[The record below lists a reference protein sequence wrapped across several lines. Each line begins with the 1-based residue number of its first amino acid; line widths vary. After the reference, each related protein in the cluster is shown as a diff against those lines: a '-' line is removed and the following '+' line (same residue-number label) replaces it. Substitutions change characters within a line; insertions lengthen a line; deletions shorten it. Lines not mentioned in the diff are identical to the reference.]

1 MISKEEAEGKLLK
14 IFNDVKLDRYFKK
27 NPTVAKIE
35 VFEETKE
42 PDEFDHFYGIKNDEL
57 KLGIWANNL
66 ENGIAYIAVQMAF
79 DDELKLGIWANNLEN
94 GIAYIAV
101 QMAFDSAKMWRED
114 FYCRHVNLFSCLY
127 LIIPLM
133 TILFGRIIK
142 DYSLIA
148 AILINIVGNGILI
161 YFFVLTYKWKKRL
174 LVRFKGFFENTGI
187 SLPEETFKNY
197 SKSPLSALYIT
208 YFFQCFIVL
217 LIALSWVFAFS
228 KEI

>member
-42 PDEFDHFYGIKNDEL
+42 PDEFDHFYGIKN
-57 KLGIWANNL
+57 
-66 ENGIAYIAVQMAF
+66 
-79 DDELKLGIWANNLEN
+79 DELKLGIWANNLEN

>member
-1 MISKEEAEGKLLK
+1 MISKEEAEEKLLK
-14 IFNDVKLDRYFKK
+14 IFYDVKLDVYFKK
-27 NPTVAKIE
+27 NPTRANIKDY
-35 VFEETKE
+35 EETKD
-42 PDEFDHFYGIKNDEL
+42 PDDLDHWYGIKDDEL
-57 KLGIWANNL
+57 LIGMWANNY
-66 ENGIAYIAVQMAF
+66 EHGISYIA
-79 DDELKLGIWANNLEN
+79 I
-94 GIAYIAV
+94 

-114 FYCRHVNLFSCLY
+114 FYCRHVNFFSCMH

-148 AILINIVGNGILI
+148 AILINIVGNGVLI

-187 SLPEETFKNY
+187 SLTEETFKNY
-197 SKSPLSALYIT
+197 SKSPLSGFYIT

-217 LIALSWVFAFS
+217 LIALSWLFAFS